1 MKDYKIVATIE
12 FSDGREEYVIWE
24 PEFYGEM
31 IYRGIDMYELFY
43 NTSKNDFNVS
53 PVNVLIE
60 LYETPIVKKI
70 GYRIEGNEK
79 IVELLVGKKIF
90 PIRQF

>member
-1 MKDYKIVATIE
+1 MKDYKVVATIE
-12 FSDGREEYVIWE
+12 FPNGREEYVIWE
-24 PEFYGEM
+24 PELYGAM
-31 IYRGIDMYELFY
+31 IYRGVDMYELFY
-43 NTSKNDFNVS
+43 NTSKNGFKDP

-70 GYRIEGNEK
+70 GSRIEGNEQ
-79 IVELLVGKKIF
+79 IVDLLVGVKVL